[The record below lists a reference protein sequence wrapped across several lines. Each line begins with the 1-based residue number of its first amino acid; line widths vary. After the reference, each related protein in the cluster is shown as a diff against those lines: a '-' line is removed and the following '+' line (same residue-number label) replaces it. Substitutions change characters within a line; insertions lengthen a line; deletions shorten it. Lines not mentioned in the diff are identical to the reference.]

1 MFKSSRYMFIKIVL
15 HDFIIEDCSTL
26 FKVTNYV
33 YNIIF
38 SYDLIM
44 QFNDTKLMNIIYL
57 HESKS

>member
-1 MFKSSRYMFIKIVL
+1 MFIKIVL

-57 HESKS
+57 HDSKS